1 MLSMTASPR
10 PAGLYLHVPFCRRKC
25 AYCDFYSLADPGSA
39 VQGAYLSAVEQ
50 ELRTATLPGRIETV
64 FLGGGTPTVL
74 PAPLLSRLLVAIA
87 DKVDVSAV
95 SEFSVEANPGAVDEP
110 RAALLRAHGVNRL
123 SLGVQSFQP
132 ATLATLGRI
141 HGPDEVHQAVRLFR
155 RLGFSNLSLDLIF
168 AVPGQ
173 TLADWQADLDA
184 ALGLAPEHLS
194 VYGLSIE
201 PSTPLG
207 RLVGHGQLHAAP
219 DELYVEMFTAARE
232 RLIAASYEHYE
243 ISNYARPGFRCR
255 HNVGYWRNRP
265 YLGLGPAA
273 SSFVAG
279 RRWTNVRDLDEY
291 LACLARGQS
300 PAEEIEELSPE
311 ARARELAM
319 LNLRMADGII
329 LQEFHDQTG
338 FDALQLFDQ
347 AIRTHR
353 AAGLLEVT
361 SAAIRLTPQALPI
374 ADTVLVDF
382 VS

>member
-1 MLSMTASPR
+1 MSISPS

-25 AYCDFYSLADPGSA
+25 AYCDFYSLADPA
-39 VQGAYLSAVEQ
+39 DATLDAYLAAVER
-50 ELRTATLPGRIETV
+50 ELRLATLPGPIQTV

-74 PAPLLSRLLVAIA
+74 PAPLLSRLLLAIA
-87 DKVDVSAV
+87 GTVDMSAV
-95 SEFSVEANPGAVDEP
+95 TEFSVEANPGAVDAP
-110 RAALLRAHGVNRL
+110 RAAVLRAHGVNRL

-132 ATLATLGRI
+132 ATLRTLGRI
-141 HGPDEVHQAVRLFR
+141 HGPDEVHQAVQLFR
-155 RLGFSNLSLDLIF
+155 RLGFANLSLDLIF

-173 TLADWQADLDA
+173 TLADWLADLDA
-184 ALGLAPEHLS
+184 ALSLAPEHLS
-194 VYGLSIE
+194 VYGLAIE
-201 PSTPLG
+201 PATPLG
-207 RLVGHGQLHAAP
+207 RRVRQGTLVPPA
-219 DELYVEMFTAARE
+219 DELYVEMLTAARR
-232 RLIAASYEHYE
+232 RLLAGGYEHYE

-255 HNVGYWRNRP
+255 HNVGYWRNLP

-291 LACLARGQS
+291 IARLSRGQS
-300 PAEEIEELSPE
+300 PAEEVEELAPE

-319 LNLRMADGII
+319 LNLRMTDGII
-329 LQEFHDQTG
+329 LREFQAQTG
-338 FDALQLFDQ
+338 FDALCLFDQ

-361 SAAIRLTPQALPI
+361 ADAVRLTPQALPI
-374 ADTVLVDF
+374 ADSVLVDF

>member
-1 MLSMTASPR
+1 MPANPG

-25 AYCDFYSLADPGSA
+25 AYCDFYSLPDSGEA
-39 VQGAYLSAVEQ
+39 VQGAYLSGVEQ
-50 ELRTATLPGRIETV
+50 ELRQATLPGTVETV

-74 PAPLLSRLLVAIA
+74 PAPLLSRLLVVIA
-87 DKVDVSAV
+87 DKVDMSAV
-95 SEFSVEANPGAVDEP
+95 AEFSVEANPGAIDEP
-110 RAALLRAHGVNRL
+110 RAAVLRACGVNRI

-132 ATLATLGRI
+132 ATLGALGRI
-141 HGPDEVHQAVRLFR
+141 HGPDEVHDAVRLFR
-155 RLGFSNLSLDLIF
+155 RLGFTNLSLDLIF

-173 TLADWQADLDA
+173 TLADWHADLDA
-184 ALGLAPEHLS
+184 ALSLAPEHLS
-194 VYGLSIE
+194 VYGLAIE
-201 PSTPLG
+201 PATPLG
-207 RLVGHGQLHAAP
+207 LRVRQGKLLPTA
-219 DELYVEMFTAARE
+219 DELYVEMFSAARA
-232 RLIAASYEHYE
+232 RLIAAGYDHYE
-243 ISNYARPGFRCR
+243 ISNYARPGFRCC

-279 RRWTNVRDLDEY
+279 RRWTNVRDLDQY
-291 LACLARGQS
+291 VARLSRGQP

-338 FDALQLFDQ
+338 FDALHLFDQ

-361 SAAIRLTPQALPI
+361 SDAVRLTPQALPI

>member
-1 MLSMTASPR
+1 MSTSSL

-25 AYCDFYSLADPGSA
+25 AYCDFYSLADPGAA
-39 VQGAYLSAVEQ
+39 VQGAYLSSVER
-50 ELRTATLPGRIETV
+50 ELRQATLPGSIETV

-74 PAPLLSRLLVAIA
+74 PAPLLSRLLDAIA
-87 DKVDVSAV
+87 ECVDMAAV
-95 SEFSVEANPGAVDEP
+95 AEFSVEANPGAVDEP
-110 RAALLRAHGVNRL
+110 RAAVLRARGVNRL

-132 ATLATLGRI
+132 ATLGTLGRI
-141 HGPDEVHQAVRLFR
+141 HGPDEVYEAVRLFR
-155 RLGFSNLSLDLIF
+155 RLGFANLSLDLIF

-173 TLADWQADLDA
+173 TLAAWLADLEA
-184 ALGLAPEHLS
+184 AISLAPQHLS
-194 VYGLSIE
+194 VYGLTIE

-207 RLVGHGQLHAAP
+207 CRVRQGELIPPA
-219 DELYVEMFTAARE
+219 DELYVEMFTTARE
-232 RLIAASYEHYE
+232 RLLAAGYEHYE

-273 SSFVAG
+273 SSFLAG

-291 LACLARGQS
+291 VARLARGQS

-319 LNLRMADGII
+319 LNLRMTDGII
-329 LQEFHDQTG
+329 LREFHEMTG
-338 FDALQLFDQ
+338 FDALHLFDQ

-353 AAGLLEVT
+353 ATGLLEVT
-361 SAAIRLTPQALPI
+361 TEAVRLTPQALPI
-374 ADTVLVDF
+374 ADSVLVDF

>member
-1 MLSMTASPR
+1 MSTSPG

-25 AYCDFYSLADPGSA
+25 AYCDFYSLADPGEA

-50 ELRTATLPGRIETV
+50 ELRLVTLPGRIETV

-74 PAPLLSRLLVAIA
+74 PAPLLSRLLIAIA
-87 DKVDVSAV
+87 DKVDMSAV
-95 SEFSVEANPGAVDEP
+95 AEFSVEANPGAIDEP
-110 RAALLRAHGVNRL
+110 RAAVLRSRSVNRL

-132 ATLATLGRI
+132 DTLRTLGRI
-141 HGPDEVHQAVRLFR
+141 HGPDEVYDAIRLLR

-173 TLADWQADLDA
+173 TLADWQADLET
-184 ALGLAPEHLS
+184 ALSLAPQHLS
-194 VYGLSIE
+194 VYGLAVE
-201 PSTPLG
+201 PTTPLG
-207 RLVGHGQLHAAP
+207 CRVRQGELIPAA
-219 DELYVEMFTAARE
+219 DELYVEMFTTARE
-232 RLIAASYEHYE
+232 RLLAAGYEHYE

-279 RRWTNVRDLDEY
+279 RRWTNVRDLDQY
-291 LACLARGQS
+291 LARLSRGQS

-329 LQEFHDQTG
+329 LQEFLDQTG
-338 FDALQLFDQ
+338 YDALQLFDQ

-353 AAGLLEVT
+353 DAGLLEVT
-361 SAAIRLTPQALPI
+361 AEAVRLTPQALPI